1 MKFSYTGVE
10 VRNMDESIRFYS
22 EGLGMELL
30 DRHPIKET
38 GGEVAALKRKDS
50 PQLLELNWYP
60 YSQSEYRPGSELDH
74 LAFEVDDVKA
84 AVERLVKL
92 SAKPARDIEVR
103 AKYTVGFVK
112 DPDGVWI
119 ELYAPRSV

>member
-1 MKFSYTGVE
+1 
-10 VRNMDESIRFYS
+10 MDESIRFYS

-30 DRHPIKET
+30 DRHSIKET
-38 GGEVAALKRKDS
+38 GGEVAALKSKDS

-60 YSQSEYRPGSELDH
+60 HSQSQYRSGSELDH
-74 LAFEVDDVKA
+74 LAFEVDDVKT

-92 SAKPARDIEVR
+92 NAKPAKDIEVR
-103 AKYTVGFVK
+103 AKYVVGFVK
-112 DPDGVWI
+112 DPDGIWI